1 MTSNSLHGPNH
12 SHCEDSLCALIYG
25 IKSESIYPIG
35 FAVHDVRVFYRE
47 CFMIGYSRFFC
58 RIWEKREEIVVHTP
72 LQRNVETVEIGT
84 IAIFFSRIAM
94 LSRVSQV
101 SRVGFSLA
109 RASSTA
115 RVWVDKNTKVIG
127 QGITGKNVG

>member
-1 MTSNSLHGPNH
+1 MHSACSRSDTTYTPFCTPACDVQTS
-12 SHCEDSLCALIYG
+12 YG
-25 IKSESIYPIG
+25 
-35 FAVHDVRVFYRE
+35 YRFDIE
-47 CFMIGYSRFFC
+47 RFRLFGKV
-58 RIWEKREEIVVHTP
+58 WGKRKRIVVHTP

-115 RVWVDKNTKVIG
+115 RVWVDKNTRVIG